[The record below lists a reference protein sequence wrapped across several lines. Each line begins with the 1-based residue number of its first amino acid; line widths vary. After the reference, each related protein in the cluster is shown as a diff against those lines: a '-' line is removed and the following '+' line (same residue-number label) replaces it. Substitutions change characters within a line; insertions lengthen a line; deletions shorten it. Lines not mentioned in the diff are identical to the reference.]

1 MKNFIV
7 SLLQALF
14 LLAILLI
21 TLGLCT
27 AIVEGVL

>member
-1 MKNFIV
+1 MKDFIK

-14 LLAILLI
+14 LLGVLLM

-27 AIVEGVL
+27 EIVEGVL

>member
-1 MKNFIV
+1 MKDFIM

-14 LLAILLI
+14 LLAVLLM

>member
-1 MKNFIV
+1 MKDFIK

-14 LLAILLI
+14 LLGVLLMA
-21 TLGLCT
+21 LGLCT